1 MTAMLQIAHQ
11 QQMIFTS
18 VAAATAVAVV
28 AASPL
33 FVRYIMLA
41 LGSSQEWLTS
51 MAKLSNSTCRF
62 KDIR

>member
-1 MTAMLQIAHQ
+1 MLQITHQ
-11 QQMIFTS
+11 QQTFFTS

-28 AASPL
+28 AAAAAL

-51 MAKLSNSTCRF
+51 MAKFSNSICHF
-62 KDIR
+62 NNV